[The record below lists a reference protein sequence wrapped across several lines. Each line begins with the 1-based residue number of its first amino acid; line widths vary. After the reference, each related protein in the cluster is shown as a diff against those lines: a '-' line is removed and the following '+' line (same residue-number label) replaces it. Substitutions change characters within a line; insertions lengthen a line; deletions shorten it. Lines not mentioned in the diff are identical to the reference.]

1 MGTSRGEAKALD
13 SSSMSSIQLVGFLA
27 SLALPMV
34 GFAVALYVRGG
45 TPLLRQQAWLPVLAG
60 VLAAGLFLASTLLL
74 KVSE

>member
-1 MGTSRGEAKALD
+1 
-13 SSSMSSIQLVGFLA
+13 
-27 SLALPMV
+27 MV